1 MGRVTTVRQIKR
13 FRIEQG
19 NPELFE
25 AVVPDNDHVAS
36 GDDRLN
42 EILSAIKKLQKDVKE
57 NSSGKMQFNAELMKE
72 YEEAR
77 KLRHEIDSIYQ
88 AIDQTKRE
96 IATIHEGSL
105 SGDRMTTVTGELDAV
120 VNGTE
125 EATEAILSAAEDI
138 DANACDL
145 AASLSGP
152 QHDLAND
159 IHERATQL
167 FEACNFQDLTGQR
180 ITKVVNTLQ
189 FIEDRVIRMM
199 DIWGGID
206 AFKEIESD
214 MPLREGDD
222 ALLHGPGHSDD
233 PDRIAQDDID
243 SLFD

>member
-1 MGRVTTVRQIKR
+1 MALRQVRR

-19 NPELFE
+19 NLDI
-25 AVVPDNDHVAS
+25 VPDGAGEEVAPVS
-36 GDDRLN
+36 SDGKLD
-42 EILSAIKKLQKDVKE
+42 EVLSAIRTLQEHIDDNKPPKPE
-57 NSSGKMQFNAELMKE
+57 YSPELVQQ

-77 KLRHEIDSIYQ
+77 KLRTEIESVYQ
-88 AIDQTKRE
+88 AIDRTKRE

-105 SGDRMTTVTGELDAV
+105 SGDRMTTVTSELDAV
-120 VNGTE
+120 VDGTE
-125 EATEAILSAAEDI
+125 EATESILSAAEDI
-138 DANACDL
+138 DANASDL

-159 IHERATQL
+159 IRERAVQL

-180 ITKVVNTLQ
+180 ITKVVNTLK
-189 FIEDRVIRMM
+189 FIEDRVERMM
-199 DIWGGID
+199 DIWGGIE
-206 AFKEIESD
+206 AFQEIEAD
-214 MPLREGDD
+214 LPAQEGDG